1 MMKISNKFPH
11 NITLTLVANDELL
24 FYFEPILIDELGL
37 CYSYNSMVSPF
48 LAPR

>member
-11 NITLTLVANDELL
+11 KISLTSANEEI
-24 FYFEPILIDELGL
+24 FFHAEPILIDELGL
-37 CYSYNSMVSPF
+37 CYTFNSKISPF